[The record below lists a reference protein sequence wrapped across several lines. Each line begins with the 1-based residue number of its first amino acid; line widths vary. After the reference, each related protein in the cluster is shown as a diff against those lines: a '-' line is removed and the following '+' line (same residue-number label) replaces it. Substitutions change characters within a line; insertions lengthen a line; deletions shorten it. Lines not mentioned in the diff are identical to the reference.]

1 MAKNPST
8 RRGLSSMLSSIYDPL
23 GLGAPFLLKERLII
37 QQLCRDRLSWD
48 EPIDE
53 KSSYEWLKWKNT
65 LVTMQN
71 INVPRCYKPTDF
83 GQIVEYTLH
92 QFSDASET
100 GYGQASYLRMINE
113 NGDVH
118 CCLIFGKS
126 RVAPVKYVSIPR
138 LELTAATLSVR
149 VSDMLRKELDIPV
162 ASEEFWTDIQVVVSY
177 ISNDACL
184 FKTFVANRV
193 QFIRENTKVQQWHY
207 VSSQSNPADYAS
219 RGLDA
224 RNLEKIHR
232 WFFGLSFLW
241 SQDNDWINSDKIN
254 PVIKKD
260 PELKKEVRANF
271 TATDD
276 IIISRIDLLTTKWL
290 KMKKIMAWVILAKE
304 IWTKRIKK
312 PTSDNLRKLM
322 NVELLEKAAN
332 SIVIMA
338 QVKSFWEEIRVLSAK
353 SDSRVEVNKSSK
365 LYKLDPFLDNDGLLR
380 VGGRLGKSRLSY
392 SEAHP
397 LVLLKQSNISEAIIQ

>member
-177 ISNDACL
+177 ISNEACL

-232 WFFGLSFLW
+232 WFSGLSFLW
-241 SQDNDWINSDKIN
+241 SQDNDCINSDKIN

-260 PELKKEVRANF
+260 PELKKEVRVNF

-276 IIISRIDLLTTKWL
+276 IIISRIGLLTTKWL

-365 LYKLDPFLDNDGLLR
+365 LYKLDPFLDSDGLLR